1 MIMTSSYGWRHGR
14 GFAVHP
20 SATLICGL
28 IASAG
33 AYGQESTIPA
43 AGLEEIIVTAQKR
56 YENLQ
61 EVPISMSAVT
71 ADQLILLNAT
81 RLTDIM
87 AFVPSMQVE
96 SQSGDPG
103 SANITLR
110 GISTASTSSTTTATT
125 IDDIPVGSSSS
136 YVGGP
141 LMGTELTPYDLDH
154 IEVLEGPQGT
164 LYGAA
169 SLGGL
174 LKYVTPTPNL
184 SELSFRVGGAL
195 SSIDHPG
202 SSLGNT
208 ERATVNVPVIPGEF
222 AINASAGRT
231 YTPGYVDNEANGA
244 RAFNDGTQDSARLT
258 ALWQPTEGFS
268 AKIMALYSQSDFSGY
283 GTVKFDPL
291 TNLAPLGYTSNFF
304 LNPSS
309 DYRRENLY
317 DVTLNYQ
324 FGWATLTSISAYSEY
339 RGAVTYDTNA
349 VPFFASFT
357 DLLPGTASFYLGKSS
372 EELRLVSTDSGLLRW
387 MAGLFYTHESGTYTE
402 DIFALDPATKQV
414 DPALNPL
421 ELTVTP
427 SSFIE
432 RAVFAN
438 TTYNF
443 TRNWDASVGARY
455 SQNAQTFQSYG
466 AGQYFYSTNPPPTL
480 MNAGSLSGSATTY
493 SFDSRY
499 HFTPA
504 AMIYGRI
511 ATGYRPGGSNGPT
524 PGDPS
529 AATSFGPDRV
539 TNYEIGLKS
548 KFDDNRALVNLAV
561 FYIDWTNIQVEN
573 HDAEGSTF
581 VDNSGNA
588 VSKGVELTS
597 AYSFPANFLLSLDA
611 AYTDARILTT
621 NPVIGSTAGDPL
633 PYSPKLAGN
642 ITADWKHQ
650 LSASYEG
657 NIRAAERYVGA
668 RQTNFLDNTLRDAH
682 LPSYTALD
690 LSAGVSTQ
698 HLRLNMFVT
707 NAANNH
713 AFLSYNFYGAAI
725 LPPRTIGVGFDYQH

>member
-1 MIMTSSYGWRHGR
+1 MTMTNSYGWRHSR

-20 SATLICGL
+20 IATLICGL
-28 IASAG
+28 TATAG

-43 AGLEEIIVTAQKR
+43 ASLQEIVVTAQKR
-56 YENLQ
+56 SEDLQ

-71 ADQLILLNAT
+71 SDQLVLLNGT
-81 RLTDIM
+81 RLTDVM
-87 AFVPSMQVE
+87 ALVPSMQVE

-125 IDDIPVGSSSS
+125 IDDVPIGSSSN
-136 YVGGP
+136 YVGAA

-154 IEVLEGPQGT
+154 VEVLEGPQGT

-184 SELSFRVGGAL
+184 DEISFRVGGAL

-208 ERATVNVPVIPGEF
+208 ERAAVNVPVIPGEL
-222 AINASAGRT
+222 AVNASAGRT
-231 YTPGYVDNEANGA
+231 YSPGYVDNVANGA
-244 RAFNDGTQDSARLT
+244 RAFNDGTQDSARVT

-268 AKIMALYSQSDFSGY
+268 AKIMALYSHSDFSGY
-283 GTVKFDPL
+283 GTVKFDPN

-304 LNPSS
+304 RNPSS
-309 DYRRENLY
+309 DYRRESLY

-324 FGWATLTSISAYSEY
+324 LGWATLTSISAYSEY
-339 RGAVTYDTNA
+339 RGAVTYDGNA

-357 DLLPGTASFYLGKSS
+357 DLLPGNASFYVNKSS
-372 EELRLVSTDSGLLRW
+372 EELRLVSADSRPLRW
-387 MAGLFYTHESGTYTE
+387 MVGLFYTHEGGTYTE
-402 DIFALDPATKQV
+402 DIFAFDPVTKQV

-443 TRNWDASVGARY
+443 TSNWDGSVGARY

-466 AGQYFYSTNPPPTL
+466 AGQYFYGTNPPPTL
-480 MNAGSLSGSATTY
+480 TSTGSVSGSATTY
-493 SFDSRY
+493 SVDSRY
-499 HFTPA
+499 HLTPT

-511 ATGYRPGGSNGPT
+511 ATGYRAGGSNGPT
-524 PGDPS
+524 PGDP
-529 AATSFGPDRV
+529 AAPTNFGPDKV

-548 KFDDNRALVNLAV
+548 KLDNNRALVNLAV

-573 HDAEGSTF
+573 HDVEGSTF
-581 VDNSGNA
+581 VDNSGKA
-588 VSKGVELTS
+588 VSKGVELTT
-597 AYSFPANFLLSLDA
+597 AYSFAATFLLSLNA

-642 ITADWKHQ
+642 IAAEWKHQ

-698 HLRLNMFVT
+698 HWRVNMFVK
-707 NAANNH
+707 NAANNQ